1 MKKLLLLILSAILAM
16 SVFCTVGCSDGTPDN
31 SSISS
36 ETPTEKTY
44 TVTFKQDGQRDVVK
58 TVEEGESLTD
68 IPEPKAKVGYTV
80 AWEVVD
86 LTNIVE
92 DIEVKAIETANTYVV
107 SYDLNGATGEI
118 SDLEVTFDGAYV
130 LATPSRDGYSFIG
143 WTYQGTA
150 VLTSGAQWK
159 TASNVTLVAT
169 WVKDVVNTYSIT
181 FKQNGVADKV
191 YPNVE
196 EGSAFTATPST
207 EAKVGYT
214 VTWNPSDLA
223 KLANVRENV
232 IVNAVETANTYT
244 ITYDAGEGT
253 VSPTTQDV
261 VYDSTPTFAEPT
273 RDGYT
278 FTGWNY
284 EGKAVSGKWTIAD
297 NVTLVA
303 TWTKNLE
310 KFSVTFRQDGKTD
323 KVFEDILEGSAF
335 AAIPET
341 EAKVG
346 YTVTW
351 NDGDLAKLQ
360 SVTENVVVNAVETA
374 NTYTITY
381 DAGEGTVTPA
391 TQTVVYDSTPTLAIP
406 EREGYTFTG
415 WSYNGKAVSG
425 KWLIA
430 DNVTIVATWLK
441 DVVPTYTVTFRQ
453 AGQADKVYNNVEKGS
468 TFTDIP
474 AVVAKTGYVIAW
486 NAEELKALT
495 NISGNVVVTADEKA
509 KTYTVTLNADGG
521 SVSQTS
527 ITVTYGENYEL
538 PTPTKEGYEFL
549 GWKKGSVAVDAKG
562 AWTIDED
569 NVTLKATWKE
579 IKPDDENDDKYW
591 TDNY

>member
-118 SDLEVTFDGAYV
+118 SDLEVMFDGAYV

-244 ITYDAGEGT
+244 ITYDA
-253 VSPTTQDV
+253 
-261 VYDSTPTFAEPT
+261 
-273 RDGYT
+273 
-278 FTGWNY
+278 
-284 EGKAVSGKWTIAD
+284 
-297 NVTLVA
+297 
-303 TWTKNLE
+303 TK
-310 KFSVTFRQDGKTD
+310 Q
-323 KVFEDILEGSAF
+323 
-335 AAIPET
+335 
-341 EAKVG
+341 
-346 YTVTW
+346 
-351 NDGDLAKLQ
+351 
-360 SVTENVVVNAVETA
+360 
-374 NTYTITY
+374 
-381 DAGEGTVTPA
+381 
-391 TQTVVYDSTPTLAIP
+391 
-406 EREGYTFTG
+406 
-415 WSYNGKAVSG
+415 
-425 KWLIA
+425 
-430 DNVTIVATWLK
+430 
-441 DVVPTYTVTFRQ
+441 
-453 AGQADKVYNNVEKGS
+453 
-468 TFTDIP
+468 
-474 AVVAKTGYVIAW
+474 
-486 NAEELKALT
+486 
-495 NISGNVVVTADEKA
+495 
-509 KTYTVTLNADGG
+509 
-521 SVSQTS
+521 
-527 ITVTYGENYEL
+527 
-538 PTPTKEGYEFL
+538 
-549 GWKKGSVAVDAKG
+549 
-562 AWTIDED
+562 
-569 NVTLKATWKE
+569 
-579 IKPDDENDDKYW
+579 
-591 TDNY
+591 